1 MSDEKP
7 NPIEPVADRPTM
19 KVVPGEPERR
29 RDSRSLFAPI
39 VLIAGGVLFL
49 LDNLGLIAN
58 LNWQAALQYWPV
70 ALIFLGLNVLV
81 VQFRRPLGTILSLLV
96 ALAAVVVFGFLLVRG
111 APVDALRSF
120 GIEAPAAADLREES
134 FNLTPGAAET
144 AEVTIHLGNYPSHI
158 EAGDGADLI
167 AGTIWTRTALDMRP
181 GSEGDS
187 HITVEVG
194 EEPGGLTLN
203 FADWTSEAR
212 TWEFFLSPELP
223 IDLTL
228 DAGNAPLTADLAA
241 LALSNLVIDGGNSS
255 TTAGLPDGDYD
266 IRIDG
271 GNGRLDVALP
281 AGGGREVRV
290 DGGNGGIDLVLPQ
303 GVEARVEYN
312 RGNGGV
318 HVDGRFERVAGDND
332 EGAYETAGY
341 RAGQGVLLIV
351 ETGNGGVSV
360 GN

>member
-1 MSDEKP
+1 MSEEKP
-7 NPIEPVADRPTM
+7 NQAEPVADMPSM

-39 VLIAGGVLFL
+39 VLIAGGVFFL

-70 ALIFLGLNVLV
+70 ALIFLGLNVLA

-96 ALAAVVVFGFLLVRG
+96 ALAAVAVFGYLLVRG
-111 APVDALRSF
+111 APVDTLRSL
-120 GIEAPAAADLREES
+120 GIDTPASELREET
-134 FNLTPGAAET
+134 FAITPGAAKT
-144 AEVTIHLGNYPSHI
+144 AEVTIHLGNYPARVA
-158 EAGDGADLI
+158 AGDGGDLI
-167 AGTIWTRTALDMRP
+167 AGTIWTRTALDMQP

-194 EEPGGLTLN
+194 EEPGGLTMN
-203 FADWTSEAR
+203 FSDWTSEAR

-228 DAGNAPLTADLAA
+228 DAGNAALTADLAA
-241 LALSNLVIDGGNSS
+241 LMLSNLVIDGGNSA
-255 TTAGLPDGDYD
+255 TTADLPNGDYD

-281 AGGGREVRV
+281 ANGEGEVRV

-341 RAGQGVLLIV
+341 RAGEGLLLIV